1 MGWLSRLL
9 PKRRQNLTKKQNTDQ
24 PLEDNLDISQRE
36 ARLQEL
42 ALTTDLEENIQ
53 TITGLYGNSS
63 DLVVRTFQLGSARLP
78 GVLLCFD
85 GMFNKDSVEDILRA
99 LEMGSRKLPEKM
111 PRSQEL
117 LAAIKERLLPTNM
130 VREAGTVEEICQ
142 EIGSGQAALLFA
154 GLDKALLCET
164 RGPETRAITEPASE
178 TTIRGPR
185 DGFVESLTINMSL
198 IRRRVRTPNLWSEA
212 FTLGSLTRTRLL
224 LVYIKGLASEEMLAE
239 VRSRLARIKVDGV
252 LESGLVEEYIQD
264 IPVTIFPL
272 VFRTERP
279 DRVISCLLEGKAA
292 ILTDGTPFALV
303 VPTQFIKLLEAPD
316 DYYEGALIGSLTR
329 WLRYFSYLSSVLLP
343 GMYVAVV
350 NFHQELIPTT
360 LLLRITASR
369 EGLPFPVVVEA
380 LMMEFAF
387 EVLREAGIRLPRA
400 IGPAISI
407 VGALI
412 LGEAAIRAG
421 IVSPVMIIVVALT
434 AIASFTVPVFSI
446 GISARIL
453 RFLFIGL
460 GGAFGLF
467 GIQTGII
474 LALIHLC
481 SLRSFGIP
489 YFSPIGPLILQ
500 DWKDTY
506 IRMPWWGMTTR
517 PKLLGFRE
525 PRRARPG
532 QRPGPQRRREDDH
545 D

>member
-24 PLEDNLDISQRE
+24 PLEDSLDVSQRE
-36 ARLQEL
+36 ARLREL
-42 ALTTDLEENIQ
+42 GLTTDLEKNIK

-63 DLVVRTFQLGSARLP
+63 DLVVRRFQMGTAQVP
-78 GVLLCFD
+78 GALFCFE
-85 GMFNKDSVEDILRA
+85 GMINKDSIEDILKA
-99 LEMGSRKLPEKM
+99 LEIDTRKIPGKM
-111 PRSQEL
+111 PQDQAL
-117 LAAIKERLLPTNM
+117 LEAVKGHLLP
-130 VREAGTVEEICQ
+130 VHKVQEAGTVEEICHY
-142 EIGSGQAALLFA
+142 ISSGQTALLFA
-154 GLDKALLCET
+154 GTDRALLCET
-164 RGPETRAITEPASE
+164 RGLESRAISEPVSE

-185 DGFVESLTINMSL
+185 EGFVENLITNMSL
-198 IRRRVRTPNLWSEA
+198 IRRRVRTPNLWSES
-212 FTLGSLTRTRLL
+212 FTVGTLTRTPLL

-239 VRSRLARIKVDGV
+239 VRSRLERIKIDGV

-264 IPVTIFPL
+264 NPFTIFPL

-279 DRVISCLLEGKAA
+279 DRAISCLLEGKAA
-292 ILTDGTPFALV
+292 LITDGSPFVLV
-303 VPTQFIKLLEAPD
+303 FPAQFTKMLEAPD
-316 DYYEGALIGSLTR
+316 DYYESLLIGTLAR
-329 WLRYFSYLSSVLLP
+329 WLRFFSYLVSILLP
-343 GMYVAVV
+343 GIYVAVI
-350 NFHQELIPTT
+350 NFHQGMIPTT

-387 EVLREAGIRLPRA
+387 EIIREAGIRLPRA
-400 IGPAISI
+400 IGPAITI
-407 VGALI
+407 VGALV

-453 RFLFIGL
+453 RFAFIAL

-467 GIQTGII
+467 GIQTGI
-474 LALIHLC
+474 LLSLIHLC

-489 YFSPIGPLILQ
+489 YFSPIGPLVWS
-500 DWKDTY
+500 DWKDTF
-506 IRMPWWGMTTR
+506 IRMYWWGMTTR

-525 PRRARPG
+525 PRRAQAG
-532 QRPGPQRRREDDH
+532 QMPGPRRQKED
-545 D
+545 